1 MQETRIQRI
10 AHAWRRSFGCAA
22 VSFALVAAACGD
34 GGDPAGPGNPGPGPG
49 PGPAPGTR
57 VLPDTLDVATLVD
70 AVVDHM
76 PRRNTNGY
84 APPSPDQRIA
94 MVGILAEARAGRV
107 ARADSLADRYDY
119 DVEATVDALH
129 GDTLLVMIERT
140 PIERGWGT
148 YIIRKGA
155 APADVHVNHPL
166 FDVNTPDVAVA
177 LYNAC
182 RCRAL
187 LIAGTHRYA
196 NGGDESDMARAT
208 GSIFQGVHEALAED
222 ATMAVSVHGF
232 APMNHSA
239 PTSNSDAI
247 LSLGADAYGD
257 IEANDDARDL
267 RDRVRAGGFVVGLVE
282 DDPGYNELTGSPNPQ
297 GRYSNTRFG
306 HGRWIHVEIS
316 GFVLIDRNA
325 YTRLTGIIAGWLT
338 DLVS

>member
-1 MQETRIQRI
+1 QHCRRHAPGAAPPLPHERGRAGHLALQRVHRIVDRRVRCEEVRRRTVLRDRDRVRAVATRMAELIDVVIRRNRVRLI
-10 AHAWRRSFGCAA
+10 EEAFGRRALHALLPADDVA
-22 VSFALVAAACGD
+22 VLIDVLH
-34 GGDPAGPGNPGPGPG
+34 PGPGPG

-94 MVGILAEARAGRV
+94 MVAILAEARAGRV

-208 GSIFQGVHEALAED
+208 GSVFQ
-222 ATMAVSVHGF
+222 
-232 APMNHSA
+232 
-239 PTSNSDAI
+239 
-247 LSLGADAYGD
+247 
-257 IEANDDARDL
+257 
-267 RDRVRAGGFVVGLVE
+267 
-282 DDPGYNELTGSPNPQ
+282 
-297 GRYSNTRFG
+297 
-306 HGRWIHVEIS
+306 
-316 GFVLIDRNA
+316 
-325 YTRLTGIIAGWLT
+325 
-338 DLVS
+338 